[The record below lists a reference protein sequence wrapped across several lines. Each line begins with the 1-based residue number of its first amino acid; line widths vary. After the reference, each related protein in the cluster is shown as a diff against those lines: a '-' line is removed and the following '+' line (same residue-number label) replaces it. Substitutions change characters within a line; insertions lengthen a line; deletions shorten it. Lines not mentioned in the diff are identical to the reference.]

1 MNHTQARELAKTAIS
16 NLEKAVLHVLS
27 TSKRG
32 LIAYEISD
40 DLGIPRIKTKT
51 SKSECLIVN
60 SILYKLYEDKYIQRC
75 SERTNAW
82 EITRKGRD
90 QLLEVVAHQFV
101 VAIPI

>member
-1 MNHTQARELAKTAIS
+1 MNDTQARELAKTAIS

-27 TSKRG
+27 TSNRG

-60 SILYKLYEDKYIQRC
+60 SILYKLSEDEYVQPCR
-75 SERTNAW
+75 ERKRAW
-82 EITRKGRD
+82 EIALKGRN
-90 QLLEVVAHQFV
+90 QLL
-101 VAIPI
+101 